1 MSDFPEYAIL
11 VNSEQSRIETV
22 IDGRLSK
29 IDFQLNGGKII
40 YYHTEVPPELGGRGI
55 ASSMARFAL
64 EYAREQRLGVVPLC
78 PFVAAYIERHPDY
91 QSLVVDSD

>member
-1 MSDFPEYAIL
+1 MSYFPEYNIL
-11 VNSEQSRIETV
+11 VNSEQSRIETM

-29 IDFQLNGGKII
+29 IDYQLNGGKIY

-55 ASSMARFAL
+55 ATSMAKFAL
-64 EYAREQRLGVVPLC
+64 DYAREQRLGVVPLC

-91 QSLVVDSD
+91 QSLVVESD